1 LEKVT
6 QHRAAR
12 IFTSPDIIRTIKS
25 RRLRWAGHVARIGES
40 RNAYRVLV
48 GRPDGKRPLGTPRRR
63 WEDNIKMDLREV
75 GYDGRDWINLAQ
87 DRDQWRAFVRAAM
100 NLGVAMQTKLVS
112 QQPPEYHAWSRLSTV
127 TSFDPGSTVAVGM
140 ADNGLALKEVDHFSP
155 ISLLIESLVEQLCK
169 LLVNT
174 PRQRKKLYNVICR
187 KLHQMNLIDQSY
199 NIEEFEFMRSHYQR
213 ALFHLLTV
221 AKSVTTISA
230 NDNNVLVQLPR
241 YDFNATETVLTSDWS
256 RYSTEYEEL
265 EYIARGGFGRVYKAR
280 NKLDGVEYAIKKI
293 CLQAETWTL
302 NKDLCTQIVIFEKKI
317 LRRIFGAVKVDDG
330 WKNRYNE
337 ELYEMYKETDVES
350 FVRLSTLRYHNISRF
365 LRNLRE
371 VKMLAKL
378 NHPNIVMYKAAW
390 LEPITSTSNSRIADE
405 DVSDRSD
412 AAIPHPTT
420 SRKCDSHSSAD
431 DSSSIVF
438 KNSDSISICKEETN
452 NNSTSISEAGRI
464 EFHQQHSKVTSLATS
479 HESSCTTDDSDVSVE
494 KVLVKYQGASERLV
508 NFWKLENAP
517 VQQDWAMLYVQMQLC
532 ERTLKEWLD
541 WRNAQTPPVV
551 DLKQSVAI
559 FQQIVSGVC
568 YIHSQNI
575 VHHDIKIRRN
585 YSSKVLESTTA
596 NGFIAKCKALD
607 NNNNN
612 NNNNIASEEL
622 LLMVPNNIFV
632 NHSLAQVQVGDFGL
646 ACFLQHSPDD
656 VTLLAQPPTELSTRH
671 KGEIGTKLYA
681 APEQLRG
688 KCNPKSDLYSLGI
701 VLFELLQPFST
712 DMERVKLTTKLRSGH
727 VPSELSVMAP
737 KLAQLIT
744 LLVST
749 SPTDRPSAEELQ
761 TMLVPLIKETNDA
774 ENIDNK
780 NETIQQLLAVIS
792 QRDREIEELRQQL
805 QLLEASGSK
814 NPSPNP
820 QTGGPPLIGCPRLL
834 IQYIRSYRENAEIL
848 LEASKTIGLEVNPEK
863 TKYMIMSRDENIV
876 RNGTIKIG
884 DLSFEEVEK
893 FKYLGAT
900 VTNINDTREE
910 IKHRINME
918 NACYYSVEKL
928 LSSSLL
934 SKNLKVR
941 IYKTVI
947 LPVVLCG
954 CETWTLTLR
963 GKHRLRVF
971 ENKVLRKIF
980 GAKRDE
986 VTGECRKLHNAE
998 LHTLYSSSD
1007 IIRNIKSRRLRWA
1020 GHAAGMGESRNAYRV
1035 LVGRRREKDLGE
1047 AET

>member
-1 LEKVT
+1 
-6 QHRAAR
+6 
-12 IFTSPDIIRTIKS
+12 
-25 RRLRWAGHVARIGES
+25 
-40 RNAYRVLV
+40 
-48 GRPDGKRPLGTPRRR
+48 
-63 WEDNIKMDLREV
+63 
-75 GYDGRDWINLAQ
+75 
-87 DRDQWRAFVRAAM
+87 
-100 NLGVAMQTKLVS
+100 MQTKLVS

-293 CLQAETWTL
+293 CLQ
-302 NKDLCTQIVIFEKKI
+302 
-317 LRRIFGAVKVDDG
+317 
-330 WKNRYNE
+330 
-337 ELYEMYKETDVES
+337 
-350 FVRLSTLRYHNISRF
+350 YHNISRF
-365 LRNLRE
+365 LRNLHE

-412 AAIPHPTT
+412 AAIPHPTI

-452 NNSTSISEAGRI
+452 NNPTSISEAGRI

-517 VQQDWAMLYVQMQLC
+517 VQQDWAILYVQMQLC

-575 VHHDIKIRRN
+575 VHHDIK
-585 YSSKVLESTTA
+585 
-596 NGFIAKCKALD
+596 
-607 NNNNN
+607 
-612 NNNNIASEEL
+612 
-622 LLMVPNNIFV
+622 PNNIFV

-727 VPSELSVMAP
+727 IPSELSVMAP

-805 QLLEASGSK
+805 QLLQASGSK
-814 NPSPNP
+814 
-820 QTGGPPLIGCPRLL
+820 
-834 IQYIRSYRENAEIL
+834 
-848 LEASKTIGLEVNPEK
+848 K
-863 TKYMIMSRDENIV
+863 
-876 RNGTIKIG
+876 
-884 DLSFEEVEK
+884 
-893 FKYLGAT
+893 
-900 VTNINDTREE
+900 
-910 IKHRINME
+910 
-918 NACYYSVEKL
+918 
-928 LSSSLL
+928 
-934 SKNLKVR
+934 
-941 IYKTVI
+941 
-947 LPVVLCG
+947 
-954 CETWTLTLR
+954 
-963 GKHRLRVF
+963 
-971 ENKVLRKIF
+971 
-980 GAKRDE
+980 
-986 VTGECRKLHNAE
+986 
-998 LHTLYSSSD
+998 
-1007 IIRNIKSRRLRWA
+1007 
-1020 GHAAGMGESRNAYRV
+1020 
-1035 LVGRRREKDLGE
+1035 
-1047 AET
+1047 